1 MQLTR
6 NFKLSEFDCK
16 SGCDMPESVLMEV
29 KKLANQLQIIRD
41 FIQQPIYINSG
52 YRCKEHNAKIGGAHK
67 IVNGKR
73 VETSKHVLG
82 QAADMRVDNVS
93 PSDLYEAIENLIKFN
108 HIFEGGLGVYKTFT
122 HYDIKL
128 TRSRWD
134 NR

>member
-16 SGCDMPESVLMEV
+16 SGCEMPDSVLMEV

-52 YRCKEHNAKIGGAHK
+52 YRCKEHNAKIGGVK
-67 IVNGKR
+67 N
-73 VETSKHVLG
+73 SKHILG

-93 PSDLYEAIENLIKFN
+93 PEDLYEAIENLIKFN
-108 HIFEGGLGVYKTFT
+108 HIFEGGLGVYQTFV

>member
-16 SGCDMPESVLMEV
+16 SGCEMPESVLMEV

-52 YRCKEHNAKIGGAHK
+52 YRCKEHNAKIGGVK
-67 IVNGKR
+67 N
-73 VETSKHVLG
+73 SKHILG

-93 PSDLYEAIENLIKFN
+93 PEDLYEAIENLIKFN
-108 HIFEGGLGVYKTFT
+108 HIFEGGLGVYQTFV

>member
-6 NFKLSEFDCK
+6 NFKLSEFECK
-16 SGCDMPESVLMEV
+16 SGAIMPDTVLMEV

-52 YRCKEHNAKIGGAHK
+52 YRCKEHNAKIGGVK
-67 IVNGKR
+67 N
-73 VETSKHVLG
+73 SKHILG

-93 PSDLYEAIENLIKFN
+93 PADLYEAIENLIKFN
-108 HIFEGGLGVYKTFT
+108 HIFEGGLGVYQTFT

>member
-16 SGCDMPESVLMEV
+16 SGCDMPDTVLMEV

-52 YRCKEHNAKIGGAHK
+52 YRCAEHNAKIGGVK
-67 IVNGKR
+67 N
-73 VETSKHVLG
+73 SKHILG

-93 PSDLYEAIENLIKFN
+93 PEDLYEAIENLIKFN
-108 HIFEGGLGVYKTFT
+108 HIFEGGLGVYQTFT

-134 NR
+134 KR

>member
-16 SGCDMPESVLMEV
+16 SGCEMPDSVLMEV

-52 YRCKEHNAKIGGAHK
+52 YRCKEHNAKIGGVK
-67 IVNGKR
+67 N
-73 VETSKHVLG
+73 SKHILG

-93 PSDLYEAIENLIKFN
+93 PEDLYEAIENLIKFN
-108 HIFEGGLGVYKTFT
+108 HIFEGGLGIYKTWI
-122 HYDIKL
+122 HYDTRL

>member
-52 YRCKEHNAKIGGAHK
+52 YRCKEHNAKIGGVK
-67 IVNGKR
+67 N
-73 VETSKHVLG
+73 SKHILG

-93 PSDLYEAIENLIKFN
+93 PEDLYEAIENLIKFN
-108 HIFEGGLGVYKTFT
+108 HIFEGGLGVYQTFV

>member
-6 NFKLSEFDCK
+6 NFKLSEFECK
-16 SGCDMPESVLMEV
+16 SGCEMPESVLMEV

-52 YRCKEHNAKIGGAHK
+52 YRCKEHNAKIGGVK
-67 IVNGKR
+67 N
-73 VETSKHVLG
+73 SKHILG

-93 PSDLYEAIENLIKFN
+93 PADLYEAIENLIKFN
-108 HIFEGGLGVYKTFT
+108 HIFEGGLGVYQTFT
-122 HYDIKL
+122 HYDTRL

>member
-6 NFKLSEFDCK
+6 NFKLSEFECK
-16 SGCDMPESVLMEV
+16 SGCEMPESVLMEV

-52 YRCKEHNAKIGGAHK
+52 YRCKEHNAKIGGVK
-67 IVNGKR
+67 N
-73 VETSKHVLG
+73 SKHILG

-93 PSDLYEAIENLIKFN
+93 PEDLYEAIENLIKFN
-108 HIFEGGLGVYKTFT
+108 HIFEGGLGIYKTWI